1 MAIVEEMAMPL
12 LKPIVV
18 GKGEAAV
25 TYEELKL
32 REPTL
37 GELRKANKAGDS
49 YDVLAKLIQLVCG
62 MPEAAVDRLL
72 QRDMEA
78 AADFFGQFSKD
89 RASST
94 ASPTVAPD

>member
-1 MAIVEEMAMPL
+1 MAIVEEKTIPL
-12 LKPIVV
+12 IKPIVI

-25 TYEELKL
+25 TYADLNL
-32 REPTL
+32 REPML

-62 MPEAAVDRLL
+62 MPEAAVDKLC
-72 QRDMEA
+72 QRDMED

-89 RASST
+89 RAPST
-94 ASPTVAPD
+94 YS